1 MQPLSIGVAVNINAE
16 RFLALTAMLAAPLI
30 TALGC
35 DDGNDSTSSSGDPTG
50 DSAGTDDTA
59 GDSATEDA
67 SDTAASDSDAS
78 DSAASDTAASDSAA
92 DGTGAADT
100 GAMGS
105 QAIDCTC
112 AADCDGTAVGTPWQV
127 CGTDP
132 AATSADGQAA
142 CEAGLGAMCETFSC
156 SECSCV
162 TAETASVTCE

>member
-1 MQPLSIGVAVNINAE
+1 MNINAE

-35 DDGNDSTSSSGDPTG
+35 DEGDDSSSSGSPSG
-50 DSAGTDDTA
+50 SDDTA

-67 SDTAASDSDAS
+67 SDSAASDSVGTDSAAS
-78 DSAASDTAASDSAA
+78 DSAASDSAA
-92 DGTGAADT
+92 DDT
-100 GAMGS
+100 GTADSGASGS

-112 AADCDGTAVGTPWQV
+112 SASCDGTAVDTPWQV

-132 AATSADGQAA
+132 AAATADGQAA

-156 SECSCV
+156 AECSCV

>member
-1 MQPLSIGVAVNINAE
+1 MNINAE
-16 RFLALTAMLAAPLI
+16 RFFALTAMLAAPLI
-30 TALGC
+30 TAC
-35 DDGNDSTSSSGDPTG
+35 DDGDDSTSSSGDPTG

-67 SDTAASDSDAS
+67 SDTAASDT
-78 DSAASDTAASDSAA
+78 AASDTAASDTAASDTAA
-92 DGTGAADT
+92 DDTGAA
-100 GAMGS
+100 GS

-112 AADCDGTAVGTPWQV
+112 SANCDGTAVATPWQV

-132 AATSADGQAA
+132 AAATADGQAA

-156 SECSCV
+156 AECSCV

>member
-1 MQPLSIGVAVNINAE
+1 MNINAE
-16 RFLALTAMLAAPLI
+16 RFFALTAMLAAPLI

-35 DDGNDSTSSSGDPTG
+35 DDGSTSSSGDPTG

-67 SDTAASDSDAS
+67 SDSAAS
-78 DSAASDTAASDSAA
+78 DSAASDSAA
-92 DGTGAADT
+92 DDTGAADT
-100 GAMGS
+100 GAADTGAAGS

-112 AADCDGTAVGTPWQV
+112 SANCNGTAVDTPWQV

-132 AATSADGQAA
+132 AAAGADGQAA

-156 SECSCV
+156 AECSCV

>member
-67 SDTAASDSDAS
+67 SDSAAS
-78 DSAASDTAASDSAA
+78 DSAASDTAASDSTASDSAA
-92 DGTGAADT
+92 SDSAADT

-132 AATSADGQAA
+132 AAASADGQAA
-142 CEAGLGAMCETFSC
+142 CETGLGAMCETFSC